1 MMSDNENENKY
12 EFDDNNKE
20 SVYSQPNGNA
30 PFSSYDEKPRKTQSK
45 LGIASFII
53 GLISIVIFIIGII
66 VVTTFIMDQNF
77 SDGNSI
83 QREIED
89 SITNNNFSEYAPL
102 VIGALLMLASA
113 GVSVVGLI
121 LGIVGACSRNKRKVF
136 SILGIVLNALLPVG
150 FIGLFLIGI
159 SLNGQI

>member
-1 MMSDNENENKY
+1 MMSEHEDGNNHG
-12 EFDDNNKE
+12 FTDNKE
-20 SVYSQPNGNA
+20 SVHAQPNGYA
-30 PFSSYDEKPRKTQSK
+30 PLSTYEKEPRITQSK

-53 GLISIVIFIIGII
+53 GLISIIIFIAGII
-66 VVTTFIMDQNF
+66 VVTTFIMNQNF
-77 SDGNSI
+77 NVGNNI

-89 SITNNNFSEYAPL
+89 SINNNDFSGYAPL
-102 VIGALLMLASA
+102 VIGAIMMLGSA
-113 GVSVVGLI
+113 LVSIIGLI

-159 SLNGQI
+159 SLGSQG